1 MNLIPSKLRKKHFEE
16 FKKLEEK
23 LKENNDFNEVQKK
36 VYFNKISTPTTILTR
51 SKIYNL
57 DLRLKTAIGNEYFK
71 KIRSLF
77 NRAINLHNNIIA
89 GSIAPIDE
97 PLWLMNNDICNL
109 IDDACITLF
118 EIGKLIGTNQKNKS
132 SSPVEALFYLHY
144 QILIP
149 IDKFVDINY
158 EQTRLRAFFGV
169 AIDLLVGGFWSTFG
183 YQYYNNNIGK
193 MDINK
198 LNISGLLEKN
208 MIIEN
213 WQLYFID
220 KFITSEM
227 VVETLNTQ
235 LKSTSEN
242 LKINK
247 SIKQEMI
254 NDIFELIPLYI
265 KGWSPNKHVEKLNI
279 AGIDFFM
286 YLSFTAGCP
295 TITLSPEEFD
305 DKNLIVSHLTF
316 RWVPGNNKF
325 YFVSNPIIDKS
336 KMNNIEAISLA
347 FVHKTL
353 IDLYVKRKKS
363 WNKEKDNTAF
373 IFETHSEELDDNEKF
388 SENLFFILE
397 EYNNDISTCQ
407 QIRIPSIKLSYFV
420 KIMLEKFQAKISN
433 GKGSELKIWIPGK
446 SHIYTIGRHSIDRQ
460 MPAILINSILTRL
473 NINKAEWL
481 STLRSKYITNK

>member
-1 MNLIPSKLRKKHFEE
+1 
-16 FKKLEEK
+16 
-23 LKENNDFNEVQKK
+23 
-36 VYFNKISTPTTILTR
+36 
-51 SKIYNL
+51 
-57 DLRLKTAIGNEYFK
+57 
-71 KIRSLF
+71 
-77 NRAINLHNNIIA
+77 
-89 GSIAPIDE
+89 
-97 PLWLMNNDICNL
+97 
-109 IDDACITLF
+109 
-118 EIGKLIGTNQKNKS
+118 
-132 SSPVEALFYLHY
+132 
-144 QILIP
+144 
-149 IDKFVDINY
+149 
-158 EQTRLRAFFGV
+158 
-169 AIDLLVGGFWSTFG
+169 
-183 YQYYNNNIGK
+183 
-193 MDINK
+193 
-198 LNISGLLEKN
+198 
-208 MIIEN
+208 
-213 WQLYFID
+213 
-220 KFITSEM
+220 
-227 VVETLNTQ
+227 
-235 LKSTSEN
+235 
-242 LKINK
+242 
-247 SIKQEMI
+247 
-254 NDIFELIPLYI
+254 
-265 KGWSPNKHVEKLNI
+265 
-279 AGIDFFM
+279 M

-325 YFVSNPIIDKS
+325 YFVSNTIIDKS

-407 QIRIPSIKLSYFV
+407 QIRIPSIRLSYFV